1 MVYTFTAEA
10 LNRIRTKLTADIK
23 NQIDAKNLNAT
34 RKLRN
39 SISGT
44 VFASAKSITLNIF
57 AAEYFDSVDKG
68 TRPGIRPPY
77 RKIYEWAS
85 AKGIQ
90 PRDSKNFN
98 QMIKNIQEAIFQN
111 GTIKRFAYKGASIID
126 YVDEKYKEEITQE
139 IKQGYLKD
147 LESEINNNVKS

>member
-44 VFASAKSITLNIF
+44 VFASAKSITLNIY
-57 AAEYFDSVDKG
+57 AAKYFDSVDKG

-77 RKIYEWAS
+77 RKIYEWAC

-147 LESEINNNVKS
+147 LESEINNNVNS